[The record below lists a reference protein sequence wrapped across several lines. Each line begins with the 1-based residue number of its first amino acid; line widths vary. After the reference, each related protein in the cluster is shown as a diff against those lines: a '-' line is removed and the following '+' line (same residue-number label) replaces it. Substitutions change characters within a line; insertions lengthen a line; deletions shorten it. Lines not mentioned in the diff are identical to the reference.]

1 MLSVGQPLRSLHGS
15 FPIQPTPPP
24 VRHPFPLRSFL
35 ASTPMN
41 FKHMNP
47 TIEVMQPALFEESPA
62 IALPKKT
69 RRTAAQAIEEFGLK
83 APSKHGKNYVLDTN
97 VLLHDPA
104 CLERF
109 KENHLCI
116 LVDVLAEL
124 DKFKSEQTERGAN
137 ARRVH
142 RRLTD
147 IFGNSQMVTR
157 GVPTEG
163 GGTIRLVIYDPDA
176 CPDNSDQLKQFYRIF
191 PDRERVDH
199 RILAACFLLR
209 QYNPDG
215 QVALVTKDINLQLK
229 ARAVSIECQD
239 YLNDKVDAREVS
251 NYEVRRVEVD
261 SAELHRFA
269 SSGELDIEEQR
280 RHGVAINEY
289 VLLACG
295 EKQTIPARLHF
306 SGSFV
311 RLNIPEV
318 LKIPDGQ
325 SLKPLNL
332 GQRCLIDALLN
343 PDISLVTCYG
353 HAGTGKTLVAV
364 AAGLHEMFN
373 RKYNGITVSR
383 PVVSM
388 GDQLGFLPGSLDEK
402 MRPWLQPIHDA
413 LDLLMRP
420 NVPLGPKRKQAKPGD
435 SVSAKKPYEV
445 LMEQGILEIEA
456 LCYIRG
462 RSIPNRF
469 FILDEAQQLTP
480 QEAKT
485 IVTRM
490 SRDSK
495 LVLVGDPAQI
505 DNPYVDSRSNG
516 LVYTRNRLKGQPF
529 VAHVALNRGER
540 SELAEAGAQL
550 M

>member
-1 MLSVGQPLRSLHGS
+1 M
-15 FPIQPTPPP
+15 IQPT
-24 VRHPFPLRSFL
+24 V
-35 ASTPMN
+35 ASQTG
-41 FKHMNP
+41 
-47 TIEVMQPALFEESPA
+47 LFEELPA
-62 IALPKKT
+62 PSGKSRQRMAV
-69 RRTAAQAIEEFGLK
+69 RTQPADFGLT
-83 APSKHGKNYVLDTN
+83 APSQIVKNYVLDTN

-104 CLERF
+104 SLERF
-109 KENHLCI
+109 KENHLCVP
-116 LVDVLAEL
+116 VDVLAEL

-142 RRLTD
+142 RRLTEM
-147 IFGNSQMVTR
+147 FSSSEKVTR
-157 GVPTEG
+157 GVATEG
-163 GGTIRLVIYDPDA
+163 GGTVRLVIYDPA
-176 CPDNSDQLKQFYRIF
+176 SCPKDSEQLNRFHRIF
-191 PDRERVDH
+191 PDRERMDH
-199 RILAACFLLR
+199 RILAACLLLM
-209 QYNPDG
+209 QHNQAP
-215 QVALVTKDINLQLK
+215 VVLVTKDLNMQLK
-229 ARAVSIECQD
+229 ARAVGIECQD

-251 NYEVRRVEVD
+251 NYDVRRIEVD
-261 SAELHRFA
+261 ATELQRFA
-269 SSGELDIEEQR
+269 SSGDLGIDPERCAGL
-280 RHGVAINEY
+280 AINEY
-289 VLLACG
+289 VLLVTG
-295 EKQTIPARLHF
+295 EKQTIPARL
-306 SGSFV
+306 SADLRFV
-311 RLNIPEV
+311 KLNIPEV

-343 PDISLVTCYG
+343 PEISLVTCYG

-373 RKYNGITVSR
+373 RRYTGITVSR
-383 PVVSM
+383 PVVAM
-388 GDQLGFLPGSLDEK
+388 GEQLGFLPGSLDEK

-420 NVPLGPKRKQAKPGD
+420 NLPLGPKRKQQKPSPGAP
-435 SVSAKKPYEV
+435 VAKKPYEL

-469 FILDEAQQLTP
+469 FVLDEAQQLTP

-485 IVTRM
+485 VVTRM

>member
-1 MLSVGQPLRSLHGS
+1 MINRPDESQAIL
-15 FPIQPTPPP
+15 
-24 VRHPFPLRSFL
+24 
-35 ASTPMN
+35 
-41 FKHMNP
+41 
-47 TIEVMQPALFEESPA
+47 IEEAILPRTKTQKQPANPR
-62 IALPKKT
+62 PKPHD
-69 RRTAAQAIEEFGLK
+69 FGLT
-83 APSKHGKNYVLDTN
+83 AVNQNAKNFVLDTN

-104 CLERF
+104 ALERF
-109 KENHLCI
+109 QENHLCI
-116 LVDVLAEL
+116 PVDVLSEL

-142 RRLTD
+142 RRLTEM
-147 IFGNSQMVTR
+147 FSCTNKVTR
-157 GVPTEG
+157 GVETAA
-163 GGTIRLVIYDPDA
+163 GGTIRLVIYDPA
-176 CPDNSDQLKQFYRIF
+176 SCPTNSEQLNRFHRIF
-191 PDRERVDH
+191 PDKERVDH
-199 RILAACFLLR
+199 RILAATLLLMQHNR
-209 QYNPDG
+209 T
-215 QVALVTKDINLQLK
+215 VVLVTKDINMQLK
-229 ARAVSIECQD
+229 ARSVGIDCQD

-251 NYEVRRVEVD
+251 NYEVRRIEVD
-261 SAELHRFA
+261 ENELQRFA
-269 SSGELDIEEQR
+269 SRGELMLSPER
-280 RHGVAINEY
+280 FPGVVINEY
-289 VLLACG
+289 VLLGAG
-295 EKQTIPARLHF
+295 EKQTIPARLAAD
-306 SGSFV
+306 GSFV
-311 RLNIPEV
+311 KLNLPDV
-318 LKIPDGQ
+318 LKIPDGHA
-325 SLKPLNL
+325 LKPLNL

-373 RKYNGITVSR
+373 RKYAGITVSR
-383 PVVSM
+383 PVVAM

-420 NVPLGPKRKQAKPGD
+420 STPLGPKRKQQKPSQGAPP
-435 SVSAKKPYEV
+435 AKKPYEL

-469 FILDEAQQLTP
+469 FVLDEAQQLTP

-485 IVTRM
+485 VVTRM

>member
-1 MLSVGQPLRSLHGS
+1 M
-15 FPIQPTPPP
+15 ID
-24 VRHPFPLRSFL
+24 RHEAAQSG
-35 ASTPMN
+35 
-41 FKHMNP
+41 
-47 TIEVMQPALFEESPA
+47 LFEEETIRNQGSPPPKSAKA
-62 IALPKKT
+62 IRLKPMD
-69 RRTAAQAIEEFGLK
+69 FGLK
-83 APSKHGKNYVLDTN
+83 APSQLVKNYVLDTN

-104 CLERF
+104 SLERF
-109 KENHLCI
+109 KENHLCVP
-116 LVDVLAEL
+116 VDVLAEL
-124 DKFKSEQTERGAN
+124 DKFKSEQSERGAN

-142 RRLTD
+142 RRLTEM
-147 IFGNSQMVTR
+147 FSSAHKVTG
-157 GVPTEG
+157 GVATSG
-163 GGTIRLVIYDPDA
+163 GGTVRLVIYDPAA
-176 CPDNSDQLKQFYRIF
+176 CPKNSEQLTRFHRIF

-199 RILAACFLLR
+199 RILAACLLL
-209 QYNPDG
+209 QQHNKAP
-215 QVALVTKDINLQLK
+215 VVLVTKDLNMQLK
-229 ARAVSIECQD
+229 ARAVGLECQD

-251 NYEVRRVEVD
+251 NYDVLRVEVTPD
-261 SAELHRFA
+261 ELQSFA
-269 SSGELDIEEQR
+269 SKGALEIPGDRIP
-280 RHGVAINEY
+280 GVVTNEY
-289 VLLACG
+289 VLLGAG
-295 EKQTIPARLHF
+295 EKQTIPARF
-306 SGSFV
+306 TVDGRFV

-343 PDISLVTCYG
+343 PEISLVTCYG

-373 RKYNGITVSR
+373 RRYNGITVSR
-383 PVVSM
+383 PVVAM
-388 GDQLGFLPGSLDEK
+388 GEQLGFLPGSLDEK

-420 NVPLGPKRKQAKPGD
+420 PAPLGPRRKQQRPDGGGTTT
-435 SVSAKKPYEV
+435 KKPYEV
-445 LMEQGILEIEA
+445 LMEQGVLEIEA

-462 RSIPNRF
+462 RSIPGRF
-469 FILDEAQQLTP
+469 FVLDEAQQLTP

-485 IVTRM
+485 VVTRM

-516 LVYTRNRLKGQPF
+516 LVYTRNRLKGQSF

>member
-1 MLSVGQPLRSLHGS
+1 M
-15 FPIQPTPPP
+15 
-24 VRHPFPLRSFL
+24 
-35 ASTPMN
+35 
-41 FKHMNP
+41 
-47 TIEVMQPALFEESPA
+47 
-62 IALPKKT
+62 IA
-69 RRTAAQAIEEFGLK
+69 
-83 APSKHGKNYVLDTN
+83 KNYVLDTN

-104 CLERF
+104 ALERF

-116 LVDVLAEL
+116 LADVLSEL

-142 RRLTD
+142 RRLTEM
-147 IFGNSQMVTR
+147 FSCSETVTQ
-157 GVPTEG
+157 GVSTEG
-163 GGTIRLVIYDPDA
+163 GGTVRLVIYDPA
-176 CPDNSDQLKQFYRIF
+176 SCPKNSEQLNRFHRIF

-199 RILAACFLLR
+199 RILAACLLLM
-209 QYNPDG
+209 QYNESP
-215 QVALVTKDINLQLK
+215 VVLVTKDINMQLK
-229 ARAVSIECQD
+229 ARAVGIECQD

-251 NYEVRRVEVD
+251 NYDVRRVEVD
-261 SAELHRFA
+261 PNELQRFA
-269 SSGELDIEEQR
+269 STGELVVSEDR
-280 RHGVAINEY
+280 THGISANEY
-289 VLLACG
+289 VLLGAG
-295 EKQTIPARLHF
+295 DKQTIPARF
-306 SGSFV
+306 AADGQFV
-311 RLNIPEV
+311 RLEIPEV

-420 NVPLGPKRKQAKPGD
+420 TTPLGPRRKQQKVTGAAPT
-435 SVSAKKPYEV
+435 VAKKPYEV

>member
-1 MLSVGQPLRSLHGS
+1 MIHRNDDAQCP
-15 FPIQPTPPP
+15 
-24 VRHPFPLRSFL
+24 
-35 ASTPMN
+35 
-41 FKHMNP
+41 
-47 TIEVMQPALFEESPA
+47 LFEESTGNTGISKRRRAAGNSPKPA
-62 IALPKKT
+62 D
-69 RRTAAQAIEEFGLK
+69 FGLT
-83 APSKHGKNYVLDTN
+83 APSQLVKNYVLDTN

-104 CLERF
+104 SLERF

-116 LVDVLAEL
+116 PVDVLAEL

-142 RRLTD
+142 RRLTEM
-147 IFGNSQMVTR
+147 FSSSEMVTQ
-157 GVPTEG
+157 GVTTAF
-163 GGTIRLVIYDPDA
+163 GGTVRLVIYDPA
-176 CPDNSDQLKQFYRIF
+176 SCPKDSDILNRFHRIF

-199 RILAACFLLR
+199 RILAACLLLM
-209 QYNPDG
+209 QHNTAP
-215 QVALVTKDINLQLK
+215 VVLVTKDINMQLK
-229 ARAVSIECQD
+229 ARAVGIECQD

-261 SAELHRFA
+261 PNELQRFA
-269 SSGELDIEEQR
+269 STGDLEIEEER
-280 RHGVAINEY
+280 ILGIAINEY
-289 VLLACG
+289 VLLGAG
-295 EKQTIPARLHF
+295 EKQTIPARLNAE
-306 SGSFV
+306 GRFV
-311 RLNIPEV
+311 RLNFPEV

-343 PDISLVTCYG
+343 PEISLVTCYG

-373 RKYNGITVSR
+373 RRYTGITVSR
-383 PVVSM
+383 PVVAM
-388 GDQLGFLPGSLDEK
+388 GEQLGFLPGSLDEK

-420 NVPLGPKRKQAKPGD
+420 STPLGPRRKQQKPTN
-435 SVSAKKPYEV
+435 SAPATAAKKPYEI

-529 VAHVALNRGER
+529 VAHIALNRGER
-540 SELAEAGAQL
+540 SELAEAGARL

>member
-1 MLSVGQPLRSLHGS
+1 MEVSGCLMVAVRNPAAGWQDAWPD
-15 FPIQPTPPP
+15 PPNP
-24 VRHPFPLRSFL
+24 SHLI
-35 ASTPMN
+35 TPMIRTTEASQAGL
-41 FKHMNP
+41 F
-47 TIEVMQPALFEESPA
+47 EDQPATPG
-62 IALPKKT
+62 KT
-69 RRTAAQAIEEFGLK
+69 RQRMAARTQPADFGLI
-83 APSKHGKNYVLDTN
+83 APSQIVKNYVLDTN

-104 CLERF
+104 SLERF
-109 KENHLCI
+109 KENHLCVP
-116 LVDVLAEL
+116 VDVLAEL

-142 RRLTD
+142 RRLTEM
-147 IFGNSQMVTR
+147 FSSSEKVTR
-157 GVPTEG
+157 GVATEG
-163 GGTIRLVIYDPDA
+163 GGTVRLVIYDPLSVPKD
-176 CPDNSDQLKQFYRIF
+176 SEELQRFHRIL

-199 RILAACFLLR
+199 RILAACLLLM
-209 QYNPDG
+209 QYNQAP
-215 QVALVTKDINLQLK
+215 VVLVTKDLNMQLK
-229 ARAVSIECQD
+229 ARAVGIECQD

-251 NYEVRRVEVD
+251 NYDVRRIEVD
-261 SAELHRFA
+261 AAELQRFA
-269 SSGELDIEEQR
+269 SSGDLLIEPER
-280 RHGVAINEY
+280 CTGLAINEY
-289 VLLACG
+289 VLLG
-295 EKQTIPARLHF
+295 TGKQTIPARLAADLR
-306 SGSFV
+306 FV
-311 RLNIPEV
+311 KLNIPEV

-343 PDISLVTCYG
+343 PEISLVTCYG

-373 RKYNGITVSR
+373 RRYNGITVSR
-383 PVVSM
+383 PVVAM
-388 GDQLGFLPGSLDEK
+388 GEQLGFLPGSLDEK

-420 NVPLGPKRKQAKPGD
+420 NLPLGPKRKQQKPAPGTPT
-435 SVSAKKPYEV
+435 AKKPYEL

-469 FILDEAQQLTP
+469 FVLDEAQQLTP

-485 IVTRM
+485 VVTRM

>member
-1 MLSVGQPLRSLHGS
+1 MPMNPEPL
-15 FPIQPTPPP
+15 TPPP
-24 VRHPFPLRSFL
+24 
-35 ASTPMN
+35 
-41 FKHMNP
+41 
-47 TIEVMQPALFEESPA
+47 MQSALFDETLPSDIPRRSRRSP
-62 IALPKKT
+62 IAT
-69 RRTAAQAIEEFGLK
+69 AIEEFGLK
-83 APSKHGKNYVLDTN
+83 APSKLGKNYVLDTN

-109 KENHLCI
+109 KENHICI

-124 DKFKSEQTERGAN
+124 DKFKSEQSERGAN

-142 RRLTD
+142 RRLTE
-147 IFGNSQMVTR
+147 IFATG
-157 GVPTEG
+157 GVPTNGVPTQG
-163 GGTIRLVIYDPDA
+163 GGTIRLVIYDPSA
-176 CPDNSDQLKQFYRIF
+176 CPDNSERLKQFYRIF

-199 RILAACFLLR
+199 RILAACFLL
-209 QYNPDG
+209 QQHNTDG

-251 NYEVRRVEVD
+251 NYDVRRIEVE
-261 SAELHRFA
+261 SSELHRFA
-269 SSGELDIEEQR
+269 SSGELVIDEQR
-280 RHGVAINEY
+280 YLGCFINEY
-289 VLLACG
+289 VLLCCT
-295 EKQTIPARLHF
+295 EKQTIPARLQF
-306 SGSFV
+306 DKKFV

-343 PDISLVTCYG
+343 PAISLVTCYG

-388 GDQLGFLPGSLDEK
+388 GDQLGFLPGSLEEK

-420 NVPLGPKRKQAKPGD
+420 ELPLGPKRKQPKPGPATI
-435 SVSAKKPYEV
+435 VKKPYEL

-529 VAHVALNRGER
+529 TAHVALNRGER

>member
-1 MLSVGQPLRSLHGS
+1 MIQRTEPLQAG
-15 FPIQPTPPP
+15 
-24 VRHPFPLRSFL
+24 
-35 ASTPMN
+35 
-41 FKHMNP
+41 
-47 TIEVMQPALFEESPA
+47 LFESDP
-62 IALPKKT
+62 PDS
-69 RRTAAQAIEEFGLK
+69 K
-83 APSKHGKNYVLDTN
+83 APEFSESVAPRSGRTPRSSNHALDLGLTAPSQIVKNYVLDTN

-104 CLERF
+104 ALDRF
-109 KENHLCI
+109 KENHLCVP
-116 LVDVLAEL
+116 VDVLAEL

-142 RRLTD
+142 RRLTAMFSSSNQ
-147 IFGNSQMVTR
+147 ITKGVT
-157 GVPTEG
+157 TEG
-163 GGTIRLVIYDPDA
+163 GGTVRLVIYDPA
-176 CPDNSDQLKQFYRIF
+176 SCPKNSEMLNRFHRIF

-199 RILAACFLLR
+199 RILAACLLLM
-209 QYNPDG
+209 QHNTAP
-215 QVALVTKDINLQLK
+215 VVLVTKDINMQLK
-229 ARAVSIECQD
+229 ARAVGIDCQD
-239 YLNDKVDAREVS
+239 YLNDKVEPGEVS
-251 NYEVRRVEVD
+251 NYDVRRIATD
-261 SAELHRFA
+261 PNELQRFA
-269 SSGELDIEEQR
+269 SSGMLMLDPDR
-280 RHGVAINEY
+280 TGAIAVNEY
-289 VLLACG
+289 ALLDCG
-295 EKQTIPARLHF
+295 GKQTMPARFSADGHF
-306 SGSFV
+306 V
-311 RLNIPEV
+311 KLNIPES

-325 SLKPLNL
+325 TIKPLNL
-332 GQRCLIDALLN
+332 GQRFLLDALLN
-343 PDISLVTCYG
+343 PEISLVTCYG
-353 HAGTGKTLVAV
+353 HAGTGKTLMAV

-373 RKYNGITVSR
+373 RRYNGITVSR
-383 PVVSM
+383 PVVAM
-388 GDQLGFLPGSLDEK
+388 GEQLGFLPGSLDEK

-420 NVPLGPKRKQAKPGD
+420 PMPSGPRRKQAKTSGD
-435 SVSAKKPYEV
+435 GGTPMRKPYEI

-516 LVYTRNRLKGQPF
+516 LVYTRKRLAGQPF
-529 VAHVALNRGER
+529 VAHIALTKGER
-540 SELAEAGAQL
+540 SELAEAGARC